1 MYLYKDFL
9 KILQMTHAA
18 KTKHSNCMLCVI
30 APLPLR
36 GTDDT
41 QPSREPA
48 KFLLNCNEALS
59 SS

>member
-9 KILQMTHAA
+9 KIFANGPCSEDEAFQL
-18 KTKHSNCMLCVI
+18 LFVI

-36 GTDDT
+36 GMDNT